1 MDVSSGIRN
10 MPTFRSFFALALVSS
25 VVFASCADPSGAYQD
40 FLTRCNES
48 DDCKVAVVP
57 DAGPGDGGACVVPA
71 AGEIDGDYLFVL
83 SASAKPKAP
92 LLFAAKVA
100 STDGANG
107 LEMTWTL
114 TPLNAKDRSTQI
126 PPDIEL
132 PVMEVGDDGSFDVD
146 PAPIDVSGDA
156 NAISGSPIT
165 ADVSSLRG
173 YVCDTAG
180 FYCGQLDGEVSKP
193 ITLNVDGSSWTL
205 TKLTAPGTYPDPVIN
220 CVKDPADP
228 PQP

>member
-1 MDVSSGIRN
+1 MHS
-10 MPTFRSFFALALVSS
+10 FRSFFAFALVCP
-25 VVFASCADPSGAYQD
+25 VVFASCADPGGEYQD
-40 FLTRCNES
+40 FLTRCDES

-57 DAGPGDGGACVVPA
+57 DAGPGDGGPCVVPA

-83 SASAKPKAP
+83 SAVLDPKKP
-92 LLFAAKVA
+92 LLFAAKVTSA
-100 STDGANG
+100 DGANG

-114 TPLNAKDRSTQI
+114 TPLNAKDRSTKI

-165 ADVSSLRG
+165 ADVASLRG
-173 YVCDTAG
+173 NICDLGG
-180 FYCGQLDGEVSKP
+180 FYCGQLDGKVSKP
-193 ITLNVDGSSWTL
+193 VSLPVDGSTWTL
-205 TKLTAPGTYPDPVIN
+205 TKLTAPGTYPDPVID
-220 CVKDPADP
+220 CAKTPADP
-228 PQP
+228 PPP